1 MWSWCEHCGIN
12 NRKLKNEIK
21 IYKHSDLKINSE
33 SKLFTGAEISL
44 FLMSELFNPKAIKYE
59 KIICRSNIM
68 QCLWHQIMIQMFVM
82 LYGKK
87 KIKTEDF
94 SIIYSIESA
103 GWSVAYCVKFHRDK
117 HITSR
122 LAGIICSVKEGWT
135 SIISTFLPFLW
146 LHTIQQGT

>member
-1 MWSWCEHCGIN
+1 
-12 NRKLKNEIK
+12 
-21 IYKHSDLKINSE
+21 
-33 SKLFTGAEISL
+33 
-44 FLMSELFNPKAIKYE
+44 
-59 KIICRSNIM
+59 
-68 QCLWHQIMIQMFVM
+68 MIQMFVM

-122 LAGIICSVKEGWT
+122 LAGIICSVKEG
-135 SIISTFLPFLW
+135 
-146 LHTIQQGT
+146 

>member
-1 MWSWCEHCGIN
+1 
-12 NRKLKNEIK
+12 
-21 IYKHSDLKINSE
+21 
-33 SKLFTGAEISL
+33 
-44 FLMSELFNPKAIKYE
+44 
-59 KIICRSNIM
+59 
-68 QCLWHQIMIQMFVM
+68 MIQMFVM

-122 LAGIICSVKEGWT
+122 LAGIICSV
-135 SIISTFLPFLW
+135 
-146 LHTIQQGT
+146 